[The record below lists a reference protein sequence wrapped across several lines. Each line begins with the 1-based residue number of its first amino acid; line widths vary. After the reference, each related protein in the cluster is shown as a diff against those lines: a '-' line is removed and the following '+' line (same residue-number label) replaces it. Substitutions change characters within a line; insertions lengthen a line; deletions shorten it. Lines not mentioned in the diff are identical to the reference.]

1 MTSYFII
8 GAKFNL
14 TSSLRLIF
22 FFTFICLFFNKAAH
36 AYPGWVAQCGN
47 CSMPDNSTIN
57 FRQDSSRGGYIDLR
71 VKPTTFNAYAVK
83 KSTNEAPDANPGGA
97 SEIWYAIS
105 QWKLVDA
112 NGSIIPGAT
121 LSPAVNHGPSKAGF
135 TFGNSGTPSFA
146 QFPVFSVGSVYNPA
160 TYGLPLNLVTDFPWF
175 LSFSGLTFAGKP
187 LYVQGCYEAVHKYS
201 DIDGNTYPYTIADGV
216 GYGCTTYRA
225 GPIYM
230 TASCQMEQLI
240 EFDFGN
246 IGVDD
251 IVAGSPNSK
260 QTKNIHVACDNDTAV
275 SVAILGGV
283 EVIKNGVRLRLGI
296 ETQDGSIS
304 ETANFTTAGGG
315 GDIPLKSELVADAGD
330 NVDSGSFSDT
340 SRVVRVSWQ

>member
-1 MTSYFII
+1 MTNYFII

-14 TSSLRLIF
+14 TSNLRLMF
-22 FFTFICLFFNKAAH
+22 FFFLFVFNKSAY

-57 FRQDSSRGGYIDLR
+57 FRQDSSRGGYIDLK
-71 VKPTTFNAYAVK
+71 VKPTTFNAYSVK
-83 KSTNEAPDANPGGA
+83 KSTNEAPDSGPGGA

-112 NGSIIPGAT
+112 SGSIIPGAT
-121 LSPAVNHGPSKAGF
+121 LSPAVNNGPSKAGF

-146 QFPVFSVGSVYNPA
+146 QFPIFSVGAVYNPA

-175 LSFSGLTFAGKP
+175 LSFSGLTSAGKP
-187 LYVQGCYEAVHKYS
+187 LYVQGCYEAAHKYS
-201 DIDGNTYPYTIADGV
+201 DIDGNTYPYTVADGV

-230 TASCQMEQLI
+230 TASCQMEQSI
-240 EFDFGN
+240 EFDFGS

-251 IVAGSPNSK
+251 IVAGKSNSK
-260 QTKNIHVACDNDTAV
+260 QTKYIHVSCDNDTAV
-275 SVAILGGV
+275 SVVILGGV
-283 EVIKNGVRLRLGI
+283 DVIKNGVKLRLGI
-296 ETQDGSIS
+296 EEQDGSTS
-304 ETANFTTAGGG
+304 DAVNFATVGGKV
-315 GDIPLKSELVADAGD
+315 DIPLKSELIAGAGD
-330 NVDSGSFSDT
+330 NVDSGAFSDS